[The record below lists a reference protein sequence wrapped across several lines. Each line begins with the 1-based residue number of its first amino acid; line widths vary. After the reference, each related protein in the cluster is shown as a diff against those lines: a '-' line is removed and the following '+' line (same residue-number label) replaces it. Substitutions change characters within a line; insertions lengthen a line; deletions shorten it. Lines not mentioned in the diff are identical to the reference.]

1 MISDRH
7 PILVVNDNI
16 ARRKPLGYGMTVTI
30 MPRRN
35 YPCSLGFG
43 SNQICWRGRVCSAL
57 FMIGKKTKKKS
68 TIQV

>member
-30 MPRRN
+30 MPDE
-35 YPCSLGFG
+35 
-43 SNQICWRGRVCSAL
+43 ITRVVWDSVLIRFVGAEEFAAL
-57 FMIGKKTKKKS
+57 CL
-68 TIQV
+68 